1 MSLISSALSLLLFV
15 LLVVFGVVVYNKV
28 TKEPNRK
35 NNETHNT
42 PTDGRLRWQSWI
54 WPVIMALL
62 LAFWSLVFALFFLA
76 IVGVMRLNPDTDS
89 KEIHFPSDK
98 DRKRARGTY
107 IWLLLS
113 PILNVVVLLFAVI
126 NANWSRASTNE
137 WVLIALLPLVFHL
150 PVLIRLDSNS
160 PFVFRHTQQA
170 IFLLALR
177 ASMTAIAMNIGGSP
191 DDGILLF
198 LFGNGFLWL
207 VGSIWGLNQVNHDT
221 GWWIGRKGEKVL
233 PKNATPTERSVSKD
247 KMEKSKLNEELG
259 ELLKSL
265 NAEGNNARQIAL
277 NAFRQGTPETRKKAV
292 TILSKIGEVEKF

>member
-1 MSLISSALSLLLFV
+1 MSNISCLIGFVGLSIIMY
-15 LLVVFGVVVYNKV
+15 GVWRITRPKTSRTINNNSNTAENQHSK
-28 TKEPNRK
+28 KPN
-35 NNETHNT
+35 
-42 PTDGRLRWQSWI
+42 WA
-54 WPVIMALL
+54 WPIIIAIL
-62 LAFWSLVFALFFLA
+62 LAFWSVIFALFFLA
-76 IVGVMRLNPDTDS
+76 IIWIMRLNPKADS
-89 KEIHFPSDK
+89 KEIPFPSEK

-113 PILNVVVLLFAVI
+113 PFLNVIVLLIGVF
-126 NANWSRASTNE
+126 NSYSSRTPTNE

-150 PVLIRLDSNS
+150 PVLARLDSNS

-177 ASMTAIAMNIGGSP
+177 ASMTSLALNIGSSP

-207 VGSIWGLNQVNHDT
+207 VGSIWGLNQANH
-221 GWWIGRKGEKVL
+221 GKCWWIGRKGEKVL
-233 PKNATPTERSVSKD
+233 SKDAVPTEKPVSRD
-247 KMEKSKLNEELG
+247 KMEKPIPNEELG

-265 NAEGNNARQIAL
+265 NAEGSNARQIAL

-292 TILSKIGEVEKF
+292 TVLSKLGEVEKF